1 MRTAV
6 VMNAEPAKAS
16 SSETTTLA
24 VALQLGTARLSGAG
38 IESARLDA
46 EVLLR
51 HVLDLERDGL
61 FLRLEEPISAAGLER
76 FEGLLERR
84 AAREPLAY
92 ITGHKEFWS
101 LDFIVTPAV
110 LIPRPETEL
119 LVELIL
125 AEAREYS
132 RHSPLRV
139 LDIGTGSGAIAVA
152 LAKHLPGAE
161 VWGIDVSAGALRVA
175 QANAQT
181 HGVEK
186 RARFFAGDLFRALSE
201 AEAIFEIIVSNPP
214 YIRRGELATLAPEI
228 CRWEPAMALDGG
240 ADGLDFYRKIIN
252 GSAGHLRAGGKV
264 FLETASD
271 LAKAV
276 AALFA
281 SAGSYQP
288 AGIYQDYAGRD
299 RVVAAM
305 KGTGRG

>member
-6 VMNAEPAKAS
+6 VMNAEPAKATS
-16 SSETTTLA
+16 TETTTLA

-38 IESARLDA
+38 VESARLDA

-61 FLRLEEPISAAGLER
+61 FLRLEESLSAVGVER
-76 FEGLLERR
+76 FESLLERR

-125 AEAREYS
+125 AEAPEYS
-132 RHSPLRV
+132 RHSPLRI
-139 LDIGTGSGAIAVA
+139 LDIGIGSGAIAVA

-175 QANAQT
+175 QANARR

-201 AEAIFEIIVSNPP
+201 ADAIFDIIVSNPP
-214 YIRRGELATLAPEI
+214 YIRRAELAMLAPEI

-252 GSAGHLRAGGKV
+252 GSANHLQAGGKV

-281 SAGSYQP
+281 SAGSYQS
-288 AGIYQDYAGRD
+288 AGIYQDYARRD